1 MFFDMF
7 TIPIYFY
14 SNLYNYHATLKLIMI
29 RYLIKMSRGFRWRI
43 TLSALCGIIRVLTGL
58 GFVALSKRAVDLAT
72 GAAEGNLLIC
82 VTGLIGAIAIE
93 LVCSAVGNRTTD
105 LAESEMRNKIQ
116 RRLFRHSLNAEWN
129 GMETYHSGDVLSR
142 ITEDS
147 RVAAECL
154 CRTVP
159 TIIIALVQ
167 FVGAFIFLCYFSP
180 WLAIALT
187 AILPIF
193 MIAGKVFFRKT
204 KVLTDKI
211 RDIESRLQESMQ
223 ESLHHRILLITCNYT
238 KRTIE
243 NITALLQNRYDF
255 IRKRSNLTVFSR
267 TAVIAGFQSGYL
279 AAFLWGIAGL
289 RNGTITFGMMTA
301 YLQLAGQIQRPMAE
315 LARLFPGLI
324 QSHTAFSRLEEIEKV
339 PSEDESTV
347 EETNNNYLPLG
358 IELSNVSFS
367 YRDKGGLIFEKF
379 NYTFQPGSKTAIV
392 GETGAGKS
400 TLLRL
405 ILGLLPPIEGDV
417 RLFRLEESKKIDYDV
432 SSITR
437 KDIVYVPQGNSLL
450 SGTIRSNLQIG
461 KYDATDE
468 EMKEALHAAA
478 ADFVF
483 DLDLGLDTP
492 CGEHGDGLSEGQA
505 QRIAIARGLLRAGSI
520 LLLDEISASL
530 DEPTETLL
538 MQRLSARQSS
548 HTILMITHRPS
559 ILPYCDSVLK
569 I

>member
-1 MFFDMF
+1 
-7 TIPIYFY
+7 
-14 SNLYNYHATLKLIMI
+14 
-29 RYLIKMSRGFRWRI
+29 MSRGFRWRI
-43 TLSALCGIIRVLTGL
+43 ALSALCGIIRVLTGL

-72 GAAEGNLLIC
+72 GAAEGNLIIC
-82 VTGLIGAIAIE
+82 VAGLIGAISIE

-116 RRLFRHSLNAEWN
+116 GCLFSHTLNAEWN

-167 FVGAFIFLCYFSP
+167 FAGAFIFLCYFSP
-180 WLAIALT
+180 MLAIALT
-187 AILPIF
+187 VILPFF
-193 MIAGKVFFRKT
+193 MLAGKMFFRKT
-204 KVLTDKI
+204 KLLTDKI
-211 RDIESRLQESMQ
+211 RDIESRLQENMQ
-223 ESLHHRILLITCNYT
+223 ESLHHRILLLTCNYT
-238 KRTIE
+238 KKTIE
-243 NITALLQNRYDF
+243 NITILLQNRYSI
-255 IRKRSNLTVFSR
+255 IRKRSNLTVLSR

-324 QSHTAFSRLEEIEKV
+324 QSHTAFSRLEEIEKM
-339 PSEDESTV
+339 PSEDEASIA
-347 EETNNNYLPLG
+347 EGNNHHLAMG
-358 IELSNVSFS
+358 IELRNVSFS
-367 YRDKGGLIFEKF
+367 YQDKGKTIFDKF
-379 NYTFQPGSKTAIV
+379 NYTFPPGSKTAIV

-405 ILGLLPPIEGDV
+405 ILGLLTPREGDM
-417 RLFRLEESKKIDYDV
+417 RLFRTEEGKKIEYSV
-432 SSITR
+432 SATTR

-461 KYDATDE
+461 KENATEE
-468 EMKEALHAAA
+468 EMREALHAAA

-483 DLDLGLDTP
+483 DLESGLETP

-548 HTILMITHRPS
+548 QTILMVTHRPS